1 MIADN
6 QLIIAMSGQE
16 LSHQELLEIVLQQRK
31 ELEGTRK
38 ELDEFRSFVWDKV
51 VPLEERVFALK
62 RLSHR
67 EREVEVEAPFSEQMW
82 EIILQQRKE
91 LSDFCSYVSDHL
103 KDQQE
108 VFHLI
113 VFNMV
118 LQLGLR
124 PGS

>member
-1 MIADN
+1 MVDGFLKKILKLMIADN

-16 LSHQELLEIVLQQRK
+16 LSP
-31 ELEGTRK
+31 
-38 ELDEFRSFVWDKV
+38 S
-51 VPLEERVFALK
+51 
-62 RLSHR
+62 
-67 EREVEVEAPFSEQMW
+67 SEQMW

-91 LSDFCSYVSDHL
+91 LADFRSYVTDHL

-124 PGS
+124 PGI